1 VQESAERRQV
11 GQGMERGQGFK
22 RTQDPK
28 MASFSFFGLNSS
40 RFGSALSA
48 IWLFFLEAVP
58 VVTISRLP
66 HTTPK
71 VKTLVKW

>member
-1 VQESAERRQV
+1 MQESAERRQV

-22 RTQDPK
+22 RTQDAK
-28 MASFSFFGLNSS
+28 MASFSFFGLNS
-40 RFGSALSA
+40 
-48 IWLFFLEAVP
+48 
-58 VVTISRLP
+58 SRLP